1 MVSTVFPHDFLWGAA
16 TSAFQVEGAYNEDGK
31 GLSLA
36 DLRSMA
42 IDPAEEPTKALAN
55 VGDTLADSRVAS
67 DFYHRWQEDLRLM
80 KELELK
86 SYRFS
91 IAWTRILPNGD
102 EAHPNAKGLEFYDHV
117 IDRLREYGIEP
128 VVTIYH
134 FDFPCGLQQKYG
146 GWANRQSVE
155 DFTRYASTLFA
166 HFKGRVK
173 YWLVNNEQNAMIRR
187 DGYLGITEKDILK
200 REQLRHL
207 CNHHMFLACAKAIA
221 ACHHIDP
228 DAKIA
233 PVMAYCPQFPVDSTP
248 ANVLAAKNADDLY
261 FHYMIDVHVRGEYP
275 GYYLK
280 WLRNNHWDFP
290 LTDEDKAILKAGCPD
305 FFAFNYYR
313 SSCAE
318 ACPADVDP
326 ALVERYRVDA
336 RRRILPGICRC
347 LDNPRVEADPLNKW
361 KVDPIGLH
369 IAFRNV
375 YERCHLPLML
385 CENGFGAPDTLE
397 AGNVI
402 HDPYRIHYLHDHIKQ
417 LKAAVEEGIPVIGY
431 HIWTFQDVLSTSEG
445 FKKRYGLVYVDR
457 DENGGSLDRYKKD
470 SFSWYQKVIRTN
482 GADLEE

>member
-1 MVSTVFPHDFLWGAA
+1 
-16 TSAFQVEGAYNEDGK
+16 
-31 GLSLA
+31 
-36 DLRSMA
+36 
-42 IDPAEEPTKALAN
+42 
-55 VGDTLADSRVAS
+55 
-67 DFYHRWQEDLRLM
+67 
-80 KELELK
+80 
-86 SYRFS
+86 
-91 IAWTRILPNGD
+91 
-102 EAHPNAKGLEFYDHV
+102 
-117 IDRLREYGIEP
+117 
-128 VVTIYH
+128 
-134 FDFPCGLQQKYG
+134 
-146 GWANRQSVE
+146 
-155 DFTRYASTLFA
+155 
-166 HFKGRVK
+166 
-173 YWLVNNEQNAMIRR
+173 
-187 DGYLGITEKDILK
+187 
-200 REQLRHL
+200 
-207 CNHHMFLACAKAIA
+207 MFW
-221 ACHHIDP
+221 
-228 DAKIA
+228 
-233 PVMAYCPQFPVDSTP
+233 
-248 ANVLAAKNADDLY
+248 AAKNADDLY